1 MLLEYREVYLQQI
14 MKWTELEIQIL
25 INNTTIELLNES
37 SIKSIN
43 SKGIIPIILFFL
55 ISLVI
60 KDQSFRVAMNDLIL
74 LSR

>member
-43 SKGIIPIILFFL
+43 SKDIITHYTIFSNFT
-55 ISLVI
+55 S
-60 KDQSFRVAMNDLIL
+60 K
-74 LSR
+74 

>member
-1 MLLEYREVYLQQI
+1 MLLEYREVYLQQF

-43 SKGIIPIILFFL
+43 SKGIITHYTIFSNFT
-55 ISLVI
+55 S
-60 KDQSFRVAMNDLIL
+60 K
-74 LSR
+74 

>member
-1 MLLEYREVYLQQI
+1 MLLEYREVYLQKI

-43 SKGIIPIILFFL
+43 SKGIITHYTIFF
-55 ISLVI
+55 
-60 KDQSFRVAMNDLIL
+60 
-74 LSR
+74 